1 MTVFDDPDAAAADY
15 LFGQMNEAET
25 LAFEDVLAR
34 DAALAALVRRWRG
47 VLGELDLTAPELPAD
62 DALWQRIVAAT
73 AAAPQPRPAPARAA
87 PRGWLAGLWDSLPV
101 WRGVGAAGALAS
113 ALLAVASVTL
123 LQRPASDVRLV
134 AVLVADGATTPG
146 ALVEIGSDGRAR
158 LLPLA
163 EIPVPE
169 GRALEVWTLP
179 DPTTGPVSIGLID
192 RARQTG
198 LAVGDLPPP
207 TAGQLF
213 EITLEPAT
221 GSPTGRPT
229 GPIIYKGLTTEAL

>member
-1 MTVFDDPDAAAADY
+1 MIGFDDPDAAAADY

-25 LAFEDVLAR
+25 DAFENLLAR

-47 VLGELDLTAPELPAD
+47 VLGELDLTAPEVPAD
-62 DALWQRIVAAT
+62 DALWQRIAAAT
-73 AAAPQPRPAPARAA
+73 AASAERRPAPAAA
-87 PRGWLAGLWDSLPV
+87 ATRGWLAGLWDNLPV
-101 WRGVGAAGALAS
+101 WRGVGVAGALAS

-123 LQRPASDVRLV
+123 LQRPAGDVRFV

-163 EIPVPE
+163 EIPVPD

-179 DPTTGPVSIGLID
+179 DPATGPVSIGLLD
-192 RARQTG
+192 RARQIG
-198 LAVGDLPPP
+198 LDIGDLPA
-207 TAGQLF
+207 TTTGQLF